1 MRPLSVVRT
10 EQTAMTP
17 IRKTFTIEKSLGPE
31 PATEP
36 AVQAAPVAAQPSGP
50 TLAEVMAKLEQM
62 HATVQPTQII
72 VSNIAEAYR
81 REVTEVMKLKT
92 EMEAIQQAILETKR
106 QVISIHAAGPRL
118 VTVHHAAGELGAVV
132 LDTESATNNILAA
145 AERIEMMAG
154 VIQSEKTMDA
164 MKSRAD
170 EIAAM
175 VMSIYEACN
184 FQDLTG
190 QRISRVCETLS
201 FVEERIEKMAGVWGG
216 LDQLTTIMSS
226 EIEAI
231 REEQKDLGTHA
242 LAAGPAMVGAEG
254 HVDQSDID
262 ALFD

>member
-1 MRPLSVVRT
+1 M
-10 EQTAMTP
+10 TA
-17 IRKTFTIEKSLGPE
+17 IRKTFTIEKSSGVEPVTETVTQVATPGP
-31 PATEP
+31 
-36 AVQAAPVAAQPSGP
+36 G
-50 TLAEVMAKLEQM
+50 LADVMVKLEQM
-62 HATVQPTQII
+62 SGMIQPTQAI
-72 VSNIAEAYR
+72 VANIAEAYR

-92 EMEAIQQAILETKR
+92 EMDAIQQAILETKR
-106 QVISIHAAGPRL
+106 HVISIHAAGPRL

-154 VIQSEKTMDA
+154 VIQSEKTMEA

-201 FVEERIEKMAGVWGG
+201 FVEERIGRMAGVWGG
-216 LDQLTTIMSS
+216 LDQLTSIMSS

-242 LAAGPAMVGAEG
+242 LAAGPAMVGADG
-254 HVDQSDID
+254 HVDQTDID